1 MPKLPDDQKNYTVK
15 KAAKRVQCSTRTIQ
29 RWIRDGMEHRRVQ
42 GFIIIDHAV
51 LQAEKRKRA
60 ASNPKIKTRSDINE
74 ISQAMS

>member
-15 KAAKRVQCSTRTIQ
+15 TAAKRVQCSTRTIQ
-29 RWIRDGMEHRRVQ
+29 RWIRDGMVHRRVQ

-60 ASNPKIKTRSDINE
+60 ASNPKIKTHPNIDE
-74 ISQAMS
+74 ISRTMS